1 MNNKISQQ
9 ELAALFA
16 ARKELPKK
24 QAELFVRTMFEI
36 VQEYVVKEGLVKIK
50 GLGTF
55 KLINVESRASVDVST
70 GERIQIDSH
79 SKITFTPDKALADQV
94 NKPFAGFTTVILNP
108 GTKLEDMESL
118 ELDES
123 LLPEL
128 TPEELAEDVEAEN
141 LADVETEDELIAEEE
156 EDVAEEEETIPE
168 DEGTED
174 EELTDEKAGDEAPE
188 ENEKQAEQAAKPVE
202 EETMTKETKMVD
214 AEVIRQMVKNA
225 VNKEMKKQRGVVLSW
240 GWVATCMLLI
250 VVMLIG
256 SFMLGYYM
264 GGDIKA
270 AIFDQTVEKKA
281 DVKTPKEVKSE
292 KTITATPKKTGE
304 TPAQSKETSS
314 PTKENKQDVKAET
327 AAPQAP
333 VELQVKPVEAK
344 PAVKYE
350 QMPGGAYEIVGVKGE
365 HVMKAGD
372 NLLRIARKNYGDP
385 GLANYIVF
393 FNHIENPD
401 VVPLGATLRL
411 PELVKK

>member
-9 ELAALFA
+9 ELAASFA

-36 VQEYVVKEGLVKIK
+36 VQEYVMKEGIVKIK

-70 GERIQIDSH
+70 GERIRIDSH

-108 GTKLEDMESL
+108 GTKLEDMESM

-128 TPEELAEDVEAEN
+128 TPEELAEDVETGDLPE
-141 LADVETEDELIAEEE
+141 VEEQDEMIAEEE
-156 EDVAEEEETIPE
+156 EITDDAAETEEPEEPEETTEEENEEEEAE
-168 DEGTED
+168 VN
-174 EELTDEKAGDEAPE
+174 EE
-188 ENEKQAEQAAKPVE
+188 QAEQVADPAE
-202 EETMTKETKMVD
+202 EDIMTKETQMVD
-214 AEVIRQMVKNA
+214 PEVIRQMVMSA

-240 GWVATCMLLI
+240 GWVTTCMLL
-250 VVMLIG
+250 VLVLLIG

-264 GGDIKA
+264 GGDVKA
-270 AIFDQTVEKKA
+270 ALFGQTVEKKA
-281 DVKTPKEVKSE
+281 EVKTPKEVKSE
-292 KTITATPKKTGE
+292 KKVDAPVVKPQEDQPQTKVEEKEEKAVATEKP
-304 TPAQSKETSS
+304 
-314 PTKENKQDVKAET
+314 
-327 AAPQAP
+327 AP
-333 VELQVKPVEAK
+333 VELQVKPVKAK

-350 QMPGGAYEIVGVKGE
+350 QMPGGDYEIVGVKGE

-372 NLLRIARKNYGDP
+372 SLLRIARKTYGDAK
-385 GLANYIVF
+385 LATYIVF

-401 VVPLGATLRL
+401 LVPLGATLKL